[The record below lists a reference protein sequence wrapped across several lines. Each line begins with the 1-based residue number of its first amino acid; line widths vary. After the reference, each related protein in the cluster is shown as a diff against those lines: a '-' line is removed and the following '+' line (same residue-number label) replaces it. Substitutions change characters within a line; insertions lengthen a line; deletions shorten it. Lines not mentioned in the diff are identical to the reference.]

1 MNSVFVALEGFQLSK
16 TLIVKELH
24 ILDGQS
30 DEFKH
35 FVFMPPS
42 PTLSLSQ
49 QDKLTIRYS
58 TRHLHQFSWNEGDV
72 PYGAIERILKN
83 IRNHTVYCY
92 GCTTTNFLMAMLPT
106 TVIIDIQDS
115 GYTMPKTITAKMCF
129 RYHTP
134 RHCAA
139 SKAHAVRDYIKSNKL
154 PSSE

>member
-1 MNSVFVALEGFQLSK
+1 MISVFLALEGFQLGK

-35 FVFMPPS
+35 FVFMPP
-42 PTLSLSQ
+42 TLSLSH

-72 PYGAIERILKN
+72 PYGAIARILKN
-83 IRNHTVYCY
+83 IRNHTIYCY
-92 GCTTTNFLMAMLPT
+92 GCTTTNFLTAMLPT

-115 GYTMPKTITAKMCF
+115 GYTMHTKIPAKVCF

-139 SKAHAVRDYIKSNKL
+139 SKAHAVRDYIRSNKL
-154 PSSE
+154 PSYE